1 MSLTTVRQLTVKSE
15 SELEQLLSE
24 CPAAIGEGLHI
35 LERQVPA
42 GRGFIDI
49 LAVDAD
55 SDNALVVI
63 ELKKESDDRVL
74 TQGLEYY
81 DFVRDNIERF
91 AQIYS
96 DHKINAHVEP
106 RLLLIA
112 GSFSPPVLAAARYV
126 DVPLTLYT
134 YTYLSLGDKQGL
146 YLVEVDVPPRRDLK
160 ARRLSVGEHVAYITD
175 NVANQACQ
183 QVIDWLKQLD
193 PANIKIRGLKYRIS
207 VKHKGNKNFVDIH
220 TRRGYFYIGWRPDW
234 KGQKIASL
242 DDFTDEIKDQLRQCL
257 KDMGGL
263 PPDVDEIELE
273 EQD

>member
-1 MSLTTVRQLTVKSE
+1 MPLTTVRQLTVKSE
-15 SELEQLLSE
+15 TELEQLLSE
-24 CPAAIGEGLHI
+24 SPAAIEEGLQI

-42 GRGFIDI
+42 GPGFIDI

-55 SDNALVVI
+55 NTLVVI
-63 ELKKESDDRVL
+63 ELKKESDDRIL

-81 DFVRDNIERF
+81 DFVRDNSERF

-96 DHKINAHVEP
+96 GHEINARVEP

-112 GSFSPPVLAAARYV
+112 SSFSPAVLAAARYV

-146 YLVEVDVPPRRDLK
+146 YLVEVGVSPPRVF
-160 ARRLSVGEHVAYITD
+160 RRERQSVDQHVAYITD
-175 NVANQACQ
+175 EVANQACR
-183 QVIDWLKQLD
+183 QVIEWLTQLD
-193 PANIKIRGLKYRIS
+193 TMNIEARGLKYRIS
-207 VKHKGNKNFVDIH
+207 VKYKGNNFVNIH
-220 TRRGYFYIGWRPDW
+220 TRRGYFNISWRPDW

>member
-1 MSLTTVRQLTVKSE
+1 MSLTTIRQLTVKSE
-15 SELEQLLSE
+15 AELEQLLSE
-24 CPAAIGEGLHI
+24 CPAAIGKGVQI

-42 GRGFIDI
+42 SRGFIDI

-55 SDNALVVI
+55 NENALVVI

-91 AQIYS
+91 AQIYP

-112 GSFSPPVLAAARYV
+112 GSFNPSVLAAARYV

-146 YLVEVDVPPRRDLK
+146 YLMEVDVPPRRDLK
-160 ARRLSVGEHVAYITD
+160 ARRLPVGEHVAYITD
-175 NVANQACQ
+175 DVANQACQ

-193 PANIKIRGLKYRIS
+193 PEYRIS
-207 VKHKGNKNFVDIH
+207 VKYKGNNFVNIH
-220 TRRGYFYIGWRPDW
+220 TRRSYFHISWRPDW
-234 KGQKIASL
+234 KGQKISSL

-257 KDMGGL
+257 TDMGGL